1 MKSLCLIFLMWAQF
15 AVANNPQ
22 LISVNGIGERSV
34 DPNIVIINL
43 EIFGKS
49 ATAKMAQD
57 LQAKE
62 YNRIKSIVEK
72 YKIKKDDFPTQNF
85 SINPEYTYD
94 QKTQVSKL
102 SGYRV
107 SHQVQITFKK
117 VDDAGQLI
125 DALTSTMKVDTAG
138 VQIQSISWDSDKKSP
153 AESEAMIDAVQAA
166 KDKAEKL
173 AKAAGVK
180 IKNVYLISQTTGSES
195 GATVFGGNMKAMAME
210 SVHSA
215 TAVQGGQ
222 IKVKSEVLM
231 QFEIN

>member
-1 MKSLCLIFLMWAQF
+1 M
-15 AVANNPQ
+15 
-22 LISVNGIGERSV
+22 
-34 DPNIVIINL
+34 
-43 EIFGKS
+43 
-49 ATAKMAQD
+49 
-57 LQAKE
+57 
-62 YNRIKSIVEK
+62 
-72 YKIKKDDFPTQNF
+72 
-85 SINPEYTYD
+85 TY
-94 QKTQVSKL
+94 
-102 SGYRV
+102 
-107 SHQVQITFKK
+107 KK

-125 DALTSTMKVDTAG
+125 DALTSTAKVDTAG

-180 IKNVYLISQTTGSES
+180 IKNVYLISQTSGSES
-195 GATVFGGNMKAMAME
+195 VAPVFSGNMKAMAME
-210 SVHSA
+210 SVHTA

>member
-1 MKSLCLIFLMWAQF
+1 MKSLCLIFLLWAQF

-49 ATAKMAQD
+49 VAAKAAQD

-72 YKIKKDDFPTQNF
+72 FKIKKDDFTTQNF

-94 QKTQVSKL
+94 SKTQISKL

-107 SHQVQITFKK
+107 SHQVQMTYKK

-125 DALTSTMKVDTAG
+125 DALTSTAKVDTAG

-180 IKNVYLISQTTGSES
+180 IKNVYLISQTSGSES
-195 GATVFGGNMKAMAME
+195 VAPVFSGNMKAMAME
-210 SVHSA
+210 SVHTA

>member
-1 MKSLCLIFLMWAQF
+1 MKSLCLIFLLWAQF

-49 ATAKMAQD
+49 VAAKAAQD

-72 YKIKKDDFPTQNF
+72 FKIKKDDFITQNF

-94 QKTQVSKL
+94 PKTQISKL

-107 SHQVQITFKK
+107 SHQVQMTYKK

-125 DALTSTMKVDTAG
+125 DALTSTAKVDTAG

-180 IKNVYLISQTTGSES
+180 IKNVYLISQTSGSES
-195 GATVFGGNMKAMAME
+195 VAPVFSGNMKAMAME
-210 SVHSA
+210 SVHTA